1 MGNGVFPFEVDS
13 RKFCTFPVFSY
24 FIVFTQGGLQVLDML
39 FSHILYAEVVDEQ
52 AKLDGAPF
60 CFIVACFIEALAQ
73 EVISQSSTLREAITA
88 FDYFEEY
95 PSIVLICE

>member
-1 MGNGVFPFEVDS
+1 
-13 RKFCTFPVFSY
+13 
-24 FIVFTQGGLQVLDML
+24 ML
-39 FSHILYAEVVDEQ
+39 SVIFSHIFYAEVIDEQ

-60 CFIVACFIEALAQ
+60 MAPKARNSDCFIVACFIEALAQ

>member
-1 MGNGVFPFEVDS
+1 
-13 RKFCTFPVFSY
+13 
-24 FIVFTQGGLQVLDML
+24 ML
-39 FSHILYAEVVDEQ
+39 GMLSPHIFYAKIIYGQ

-60 CFIVACFIEALAQ
+60 MVPKARSSSCFTVTCFIEALAQ